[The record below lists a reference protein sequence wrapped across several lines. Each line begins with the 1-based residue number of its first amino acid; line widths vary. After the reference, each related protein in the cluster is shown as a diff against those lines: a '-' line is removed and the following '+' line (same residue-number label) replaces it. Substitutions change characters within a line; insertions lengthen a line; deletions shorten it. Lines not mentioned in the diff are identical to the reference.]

1 MERLRVTVTVVSMDR
16 VGDVVSLIESLG
28 GRVVAVGRYAPY
40 VVADVPPG
48 AVERLLRSPLVV
60 RVEKEAGYEIQVLQE
75 PRPLAPPRP
84 W

>member
-1 MERLRVTVTVVSMDR
+1 LRVTVTVVSMDR

>member
-1 MERLRVTVTVVSMDR
+1 MRVTVTVVSMDR

-48 AVERLLRSPLVV
+48 AVEGLMRSPLVV
-60 RVEKEAGYEIQVLQE
+60 RVEKETGYEVQVLQE
-75 PRPLAPPRP
+75 PRPLAPTRP